1 MMFMSQ
7 VFGIFIFVD
16 DIFTTVV
23 IRLSSSVVLP
33 QTKEVQLYSLK
44 K

>member
-7 VFGIFIFVD
+7 VFGIIIFVA

-23 IRLSSSVVLP
+23 IHLSISVVLP
-33 QTKEVQLYSLK
+33 QTKEVQLYGLK